1 MASSLPLHLST
12 PKKSSI
18 IINRSHSFVHSVA
31 LLAMIYYRASFFLY
45 NSSAMATPMFPWLM
59 VFASE
64 LVLSFL
70 WLLGQAYRW
79 RPISRTIFPERL
91 PEEKELP
98 AIDVFICTAD
108 PKKEPAVGV
117 MNTVLSAMALDYP
130 PEKLF
135 VYLSDDGGSSSTLYA
150 VREAWGF
157 AKLWIP
163 FCRRYRIKCRGPKAY
178 FSVLEVDQGEFNSI
192 EFAEEREKIKREYE
206 LFKERVTRARE
217 DGVKDTSLMIGQNH
231 PPVIEVINDSTF
243 NDAVGTT
250 DQAEMPLL
258 IYVSREKNPSYP
270 HNFKAGALNALL
282 RVSSVKSN
290 SPYILVLDCDMYCN
304 DPTSAKQAMCFHL
317 DPKRP
322 PSLAFVQFP
331 QRFHNVSNSDIYDG
345 QLRTIFQVMWPGMDG
360 LRGPL
365 VSGTCFY
372 MRREILYGI
381 ATQKVMDLI
390 QLQQSFG
397 SSNEFIKSLHQRYQ
411 QNVINKGDLSGN
423 IFRKQAELLASCSY
437 EKNTQWGKQI
447 GFMYGSV
454 VEDFFTGFIL
464 HCRGW
469 TSVFCD
475 PLRPA
480 FLGSATTNLNDTL
493 VQNTRWNSGMLGI
506 GLSRFCPL
514 VYGSLRMSV
523 LVSMCYAYFAFQ
535 SLYFFPL
542 WCLATIPQLCLLNGI
557 PMYPKA
563 STPWFMI
570 YSFLFLSSIFK
581 HLEEVLSTGGSIQT
595 WLNEQRIWMIK
606 SITSYFYGTLDA
618 ILKLV
623 GMREAKFMPTNKVDD
638 DEQIKLYQR
647 GTFDFQTSTVLLAP
661 LVTFVILNLVSFVGG
676 IARAI
681 IAGGM
686 EELFGQIFLSFFIL
700 IVNYPIIDGMIVRK
714 DKGRVPPSVTLLCV
728 VISMIF
734 LALGSIVLMF

>member
-1 MASSLPLHLST
+1 
-12 PKKSSI
+12 
-18 IINRSHSFVHSVA
+18 
-31 LLAMIYYRASFFLY
+31 
-45 NSSAMATPMFPWLM
+45 MATPMFPWLM

-70 WLLGQAYRW
+70 WLLSQAYRW
-79 RPISRTIFPERL
+79 RPNSRTIFPERL

-108 PKKEPAVGV
+108 PKKEPAVEV

-130 PEKLF
+130 PEKLS
-135 VYLSDDGGSSSTLYA
+135 VYLSDDGGSYSTMYA
-150 VREAWGF
+150 VTEAWCF

-163 FCRRYRIKCRGPKAY
+163 FCRRYRIKCRCPKAY

-192 EFAEEREKIKREYE
+192 HEFAEKREKIK
-206 LFKERVTRARE
+206 
-217 DGVKDTSLMIGQNH
+217 
-231 PPVIEVINDSTF
+231 
-243 NDAVGTT
+243 
-250 DQAEMPLL
+250 
-258 IYVSREKNPSYP
+258 
-270 HNFKAGALNALL
+270 L
-282 RVSSVKSN
+282 RMSSVKSN

-331 QRFHNVSNSDIYDG
+331 QSFHNVSNSDIYDG
-345 QLRTIFQVMWPGMDG
+345 QLRTIFQVMWPGTDG
-360 LRGPL
+360 LRGPI

-372 MRREILYGI
+372 MRREVLYGI

-397 SSNEFIKSLHQRYQ
+397 SSNEFIKSLHQGYQ
-411 QNVINKGDLSGN
+411 QNVINKGDLSGS
-423 IFRKQAELLASCSY
+423 IFQKEAQFLASCGY
-437 EKNTQWGKQI
+437 EKNTGWGKQI
-447 GFMYGSV
+447 GFMYGTV
-454 VEDFFTGFIL
+454 VEDYFTGFIL
-464 HCRGW
+464 HCKGW
-469 TSVFCD
+469 TSVLYD
-475 PLRPA
+475 PSRPT

-493 VQNTRWNSGMLGI
+493 VQNTRWNSGMLGV

-523 LVSMCYAYFAFQ
+523 LVSMCYAYLTFQ
-535 SLYFFPL
+535 SLYSFPL
-542 WCLATIPQLCLLNGI
+542 WCLSTIPQLCLLNGI

-595 WLNEQRIWMIK
+595 WWNEQRIWMIK
-606 SITSYFYGTLDA
+606 SVTAYFYGTLDA

-623 GMREAKFMPTNKVDD
+623 GMREARFMPTNKVDD

-647 GTFDFQTSTVLLAP
+647 GTFDFQTSTALLAP
-661 LVTFVILNLVSFVGG
+661 LVTFVILNLASFVGG